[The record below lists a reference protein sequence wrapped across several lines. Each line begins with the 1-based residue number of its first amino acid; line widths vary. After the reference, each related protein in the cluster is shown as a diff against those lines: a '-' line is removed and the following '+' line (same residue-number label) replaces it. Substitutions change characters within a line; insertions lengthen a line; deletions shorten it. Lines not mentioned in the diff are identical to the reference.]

1 MSPNLLELTQNYFLG
16 STVRQ
21 VSTVF
26 GEPEDRLSAA
36 LRTVV
41 PLVLGGLLTRAQE
54 PGGAAELTTWAQQV
68 HQRGLL
74 RDLSGLLA
82 GLSAPADAMAPAAGR
97 LPTRGA
103 DLMRTLLGAAYGPAL
118 SGISQQAG
126 VRTTTVSN
134 LFSVAVAAVLGLLG
148 RHITQHSLDAEG
160 LRNYLGSQR
169 ADILGALATLPAG
182 LGQGLAHPATG
193 TPVAE
198 VVPALVAPEPSRDS
212 PIPMR
217 PVEAPLRSAPPAVAS
232 SPPVAPSAPAV
243 VSSGTTPVLSSP
255 AVVPSSPSVTS
266 PLAAAQPVVR
276 AAPPRPAVRPVA
288 PAVTRRWPW
297 LLLLALSL
305 AIAGYFVLGRRPP
318 VVTSEPVVPTPA
330 APARLDA
337 PATRGAAPSGQ
348 YEAAS
353 DTYRSATGASI
364 TLRLPTGTSFAVGSH
379 SAEVQLWQLLTDSTQ
394 SLTSAENLR
403 GIVLDRIYFDAG
415 HATLTTAS
423 QPQIANLAALLAAFP
438 RATLKFGGFTDN
450 QGAAEA
456 NLLLSTDRANA
467 VRNALLA
474 QGIAPTRV
482 AAQGY
487 GQTHPLASNATL
499 AGQAQNRRVAV
510 LLTSR

>member
-1 MSPNLLELTQNYFLG
+1 MSSTLLELAQNYFLG
-16 STVRQ
+16 STMRQ
-21 VSTVF
+21 VSTAF
-26 GEPEDRLSAA
+26 GEPEDCLSAA
-36 LRTVV
+36 LHTVL

-68 HQRGLL
+68 HQRDLL
-74 RDLSGLLA
+74 RDLSDLLH
-82 GLSAPADAMAPAAGR
+82 GLSAPADALAPAAGR

-103 DLMRTLLGAAYGPAL
+103 DLMRTLLGAEYRPAL
-118 SGISQQAG
+118 SDISQQVG
-126 VRTTTVSN
+126 VPTTTVSN

-148 RHITQHSLDAEG
+148 RHITQHSLDTEG
-160 LRNYLGSQR
+160 LRSYLGSQR
-169 ADILGALATLPAG
+169 ADILGALAMLPAG
-182 LGQGLAHPATG
+182 LGQGLAHLATG
-193 TPVAE
+193 TPAAE
-198 VVPALVAPEPSRDS
+198 VMPAPVAPEPSRNS

-217 PVEAPLRSAPPAVAS
+217 PVKAPPRSASTAVSSSPLVVSSAPPVA
-232 SPPVAPSAPAV
+232 
-243 VSSGTTPVLSSP
+243 SSGTTAALSSP

-266 PLAAAQPVVR
+266 PMAAAQPVVW

-288 PAVTRRWPW
+288 PAVARRWPW
-297 LLLLALSL
+297 LLLLALGL
-305 AIAGYFVLGRRPP
+305 AVAGYLVLGRRPP
-318 VVTSEPVVPTPA
+318 VATSEPVVPTPA
-330 APARLDA
+330 HLNAS
-337 PATRGAAPSGQ
+337 ATRGAAPSGQ

-353 DTYRSATGASI
+353 NTYRYDTGASI
-364 TLRLPTGTSFAVGSH
+364 TLRLPTGTSCAVGSH
-379 SAEVQLWQLLTDSTQ
+379 SAEAQLWQLLTDGTQ

-423 QPQIANLAALLAAFP
+423 RTQVTNLAALLAAFP

-456 NLLLSTDRANA
+456 NLLLSADRAIA
-467 VRNALLA
+467 VRNALVA
-474 QGIAPTRV
+474 RGIAPTRV

-487 GQTHPLASNATL
+487 GQTHPLASNATP